1 MNENPVFFP
10 RQILPKFLR
19 FLPIFLLGAGISLA
33 GVAQPPAVELTL
45 SPDEI
50 GVGSSS
56 ELTITID
63 NSANPG

>member
-1 MNENPVFFP
+1 MNENSVCFP
-10 RQILPKFLR
+10 RLTLPKFLR
-19 FLPIFLLGAGISLA
+19 FLPAFLLGTGISLA

-56 ELTITID
+56 ELTITI
-63 NSANPG
+63 